1 MKNQFVVTKE
11 MYRSW
16 CIDSQFRGRRLVFFI
31 IWCVLFAI
39 CTGFVIV
46 TKEPLFVVYTVFCA
60 YQAFARVFVLAHVN
74 YRRLA
79 KNYNHENWVRTIEFI
94 DDKIVLSEE
103 SFSMTFTYDTVVKL
117 MDKDNKIW
125 IYFNNKTC
133 IRMYKEA
140 FVSGSW
146 EQCKRFLEEKLC
158 QK

>member
-1 MKNQFVVTKE
+1 MKNQFIVTEE

-16 CIDSQFRGRRLVFFI
+16 CTDSQFRGRRLAFFI
-31 IWCVLFAI
+31 MWCVLFAI

-46 TKEPLFVVYTVFCA
+46 TKEPLFIVYTVFCA
-60 YQAFARVFVLAHVN
+60 YQAFARVFVLSHVN

-79 KNYNHENWVRTIEFI
+79 KSYNCENWVRTIEFQ

-103 SFSMTFTYDTVVKL
+103 SCSMTFAYNSVVRL

-133 IRMYKEA
+133 IRMYKDA
-140 FVSGSW
+140 FVTGDW
-146 EQCKRFLEEKLC
+146 ESCKDFLEIKINR
-158 QK
+158 K